1 MKPHLRKIH
10 LDFQHSFEVRNDSI
24 PHFYNKWQFH
34 PELELVHIIK
44 GSGRQFIG
52 DNVHH
57 FKTGD
62 MILLGSNLPHLWKT
76 DEQFLQNNSMLNSE
90 AIVIHF
96 LPDCFGESF
105 FSLPEN
111 LELKRLLHTAAQAVR
126 VKGQTKETVA
136 LLMKRLLNAKSGER
150 IILLLQI
157 LNEIAGSK
165 ETKVVCSTDLAF
177 QHNRT
182 ETERFNNIYQYI
194 LKNFS
199 RPITLEQVARVAH
212 ISPHSFCR
220 YFKSRM
226 KKTYSTFLMEVR
238 IGHACKLL
246 AETHK
251 SVAEICYECGF
262 NSFSNFNRHFKTIT
276 SRTPLAHRNYYQE
289 VWRDEGK

>member
-1 MKPHLRKIH
+1 
-10 LDFQHSFEVRNDSI
+10 
-24 PHFYNKWQFH
+24 
-34 PELELVHIIK
+34 
-44 GSGRQFIG
+44 
-52 DNVHH
+52 
-57 FKTGD
+57 
-62 MILLGSNLPHLWKT
+62 
-76 DEQFLQNNSMLNSE
+76 MLNSE

-96 LPDCFGESF
+96 LPDCFGETF

-111 LELKRLLHTAAQAVR
+111 LALKRLLHTAAQAVR

-136 LLMKRLLNAKSGER
+136 VLMKKLLNAKSGER

-194 LKNFS
+194 LTNFS
-199 RPITLEQVARVAH
+199 RPITLEQVASVAH

-262 NSFSNFNRHFKTIT
+262 NSFSNFNRHFKMIT
-276 SRTPLAHRNYYQE
+276 SRTPLSHRNYYQDM
-289 VWRDEGK
+289 WRDEVK

>member
-10 LDFQHSFEVRNDSI
+10 LDSQHSFEVRNDAI
-24 PHFYNKWQFH
+24 PHFYNKWQYH

-57 FKTGD
+57 FKTDD

-76 DEQFLQNNSMLNSE
+76 DEQFLKNNSMVTSE
-90 AIVIHF
+90 AIVVHF
-96 LPDCFGESF
+96 LPDCFGETF
-105 FSLPEN
+105 FALPEN
-111 LELKRLLHTAAQAVR
+111 LELKRLLKSATQAVR
-126 VKGQTKETVA
+126 VKGQTKETVS
-136 LLMKRLLNAKSGER
+136 LLMKKLLTAKACER
-150 IILLLQI
+150 IILMLQI
-157 LNEIAGSK
+157 LNEIARSK
-165 ETKVVCSTDLAF
+165 DTKLVCSPGLAF
-177 QHNRT
+177 QHNRI
-182 ETERFNNIYQYI
+182 ESERFNNIYQYI
-194 LKNFS
+194 LDNFS
-199 RPITLEQVARVAH
+199 RPITLEKVASVAH

-226 KKTYSTFLMEVR
+226 KKTFSTFLMEVR

-246 AETHK
+246 AETTK

-276 SRTPLAHRNYYQE
+276 LKTPLAHRNYYLE
-289 VWRDEGK
+289 MWKDEEK